1 MSDKKFKFRYGFASS
16 DFQKGDC
23 SECPISYM
31 VYNDQYEEWEHL
43 CPVGSPKECPLEEV
57 KESSLTDIVD
67 RIIVEVREKMCDNY
81 CKFTK
86 ECGDATD
93 RGEDYPCPLG
103 RL

>member
-1 MSDKKFKFRYGFASS
+1 MSDKKFKFRYEFASS

-23 SECPISYM
+23 YECPISYM

-43 CPVGSPKECPLEEV
+43 CPVGSPEECPLEEV
-57 KESSLTDIVD
+57 KESPLTDIVD
-67 RIIVEVREKMCDNY
+67 AIIVEVREKMCDNY

-86 ECGDATD
+86 ECGDAAD

>member
-1 MSDKKFKFRYGFASS
+1 MSDKKFKFRYEFASS

-43 CPVGSPKECPLEEV
+43 CPAGSPEECPLEEV
-57 KESSLTDIVD
+57 KESPLTDIVD
-67 RIIVEVREKMCDNY
+67 RIIVEVRENMCDNY
-81 CKFTK
+81 CKHTK
-86 ECGDATD
+86 ECNDAAD

-103 RL
+103 KL